1 MNPSDDMTAARAFS
15 RVWPVTLILSA
26 LLIVGYFSLKPFGA
40 GGATTRYRTAEI
52 ARGDVLQSIS
62 ANGTLNPV
70 TLVNVGTQVSGTI
83 WRLGADFND
92 QVKKGQILAELD
104 PALLKAQLALSSANL
119 ANARASLKLT
129 QANERRASV
138 LYARGF
144 ITRAEWDQTTQARE
158 SAQAQARVAEAQVRR
173 DQTNLDYTVIRSPV
187 AGVVISRNVD
197 VGQTVAASFQTP
209 TLFSIAQDL
218 KRMQIDTTVAE
229 ADVGGIQAGQPVR
242 FSVDAFPDKE
252 FDGMVRQVRMNSQ
265 IQQNVVTYNVVID
278 VDNPDERLLPGMTAF
293 VHLVLAEHHGVLRLP
308 LAALRFRPEGI
319 EGDAIPAAEKAVY
332 RLENGKPQQVPVRTG
347 IADGKFAELLSD
359 TLHEG
364 DAVIVEDLDEQ
375 SKNKKAQSPSGFRVR
390 MF

>member
-1 MNPSDDMTAARAFS
+1 MNPSDDMTATRAFS
-15 RVWPVTLILSA
+15 RVWLVTLVLSA
-26 LLIVGYFSLKPFGA
+26 LLIVGYFSLQPFGA
-40 GGATTRYRTAEI
+40 GDASSRYRTAEI
-52 ARGDVLQSIS
+52 ARGDVRQAIS

-70 TLVNVGTQVSGTI
+70 ILVNVGTQVSGTI
-83 WRLGADFND
+83 WKLGADFND
-92 QVKKGQILAELD
+92 QVQKGQILAELD
-104 PALLKAQLALSSANL
+104 PALLKAQLALSGANL
-119 ANARASLKLT
+119 ANAQASLKLA
-129 QANERRASV
+129 QANENRARE

-158 SAQAQARVAEAQVRR
+158 SAQAQVRVAEAQVRR
-173 DQTNLDYTVIRSPV
+173 DRTNLDYTVIRSPV

-229 ADVGGIQAGQPVR
+229 ADVGGIQAGQPAR

-252 FDGMVRQVRMNSQ
+252 FHGTVRQVRMNSQ

-278 VDNPDERLLPGMTAF
+278 VGNPDEALLPGMTAF
-293 VHLVLAEHHGVLRLP
+293 VHLVLAERHDVLRLP
-308 LAALRFRPEGI
+308 LAALRFRPESAGG
-319 EGDAIPAAEKAVY
+319 EPIPTAEKAVY
-332 RLENGKPQQVPVRTG
+332 RLENGRPRQVPVRTG

-359 TLHEG
+359 TLREG
-364 DAVIVEDLDEQ
+364 DAVIVEDLEEPGKD
-375 SKNKKAQSPSGFRVR
+375 KKTQPFRVR